1 MNDYLTPGIGKV
13 IPLLAQN
20 CEELVRQE
28 LIRCLT
34 QKTQE
39 WCEGDPELAETILD
53 GKKTLS
59 GCVRYVLEQAAAY
72 IAKNVAAMPKEE
84 FDALPTQDIGGRKAT
99 MAGGMVSDEKA
110 YEWARDYY
118 YKAKE
123 TTVNAGNTNKK
134 GTGKTSGKKDSQ
146 KGEQK
151 KNTSDSGISSTD
163 AAKEKAQNTDDKP
176 EQMTLL
182 GAAEK
187 SAA

>member
-1 MNDYLTPGIGKV
+1 MSDYLTPGIGRV
-13 IPLLAQN
+13 IPLLTQN
-20 CEELVRQE
+20 CEELVRQD

-39 WCEGDPELAETILD
+39 WCEGDPELAETILE

-59 GCVRYVLEQAAAY
+59 GCVKYVLEQAAAF

-84 FDALPTQDIGGRKAT
+84 LDALPTQDIGGRKAT

-118 YKAKE
+118 YKTKE
-123 TTVNAGNTNKK
+123 TTVNAGNTSKK
-134 GTGKTSGKKDSQ
+134 GTGKTPGKKDSQ

-151 KNTSDSGISSTD
+151 KNTSGSGISST
-163 AAKEKAQNTDDKP
+163 AAQAQVQDTDDKP